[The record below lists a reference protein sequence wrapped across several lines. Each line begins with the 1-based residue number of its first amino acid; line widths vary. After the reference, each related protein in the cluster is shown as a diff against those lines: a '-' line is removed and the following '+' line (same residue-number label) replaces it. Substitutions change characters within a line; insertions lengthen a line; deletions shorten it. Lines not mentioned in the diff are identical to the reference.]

1 VINDLWHHQNVN
13 SVGAVQLTKLF
24 QSNTCTGW
32 VLQKRLWLLYVTQNL
47 HSNKINHKQANQ
59 WIVLSCIVFLKLN
72 QKLIA
77 GLDLC
82 TLSLWTREDFWNMF
96 RLFQPPLNLDLSN
109 SFLKAI
115 RGIFGQK
122 FLHLVVLYCFCSYP
136 EFKWWSV
143 WFQKVQLSVE
153 SRLIKM
159 DRRTLEIQ
167 QIAVQWSENT
177 KSRILITDFDL
188 CALSRWTV
196 VDSRNFTW
204 FDIWVRKC
212 WFVWFS
218 RLLFFWLA
226 MCFHGWS
233 VNVL

>member
-1 VINDLWHHQNVN
+1 MKCFELNNFPQIKSKMNRRSWFVYTISLN
-13 SVGAVQLTKLF
+13 SRRILETCSKLF
-24 QSNTCTGW
+24 
-32 VLQKRLWLLYVTQNL
+32 
-47 HSNKINHKQANQ
+47 
-59 WIVLSCIVFLKLN
+59 
-72 QKLIA
+72 
-77 GLDLC
+77 
-82 TLSLWTREDFWNMF
+82 M
-96 RLFQPPLNLDLSN
+96 QPHNLDMPN
-109 SFLKAI
+109 SFLIAI
-115 RGIFGQK
+115 WGLFDQN

-143 WFQKVQLSVE
+143 WFQKVQLTVE

-159 DRRTLEIQ
+159 DRRTLETQ

-177 KSRILITDFDL
+177 NRWILITDFDL
-188 CALSRWTV
+188 CTLSRWTL

-212 WFVWFS
+212 WFVWFL

-226 MCFHGWS
+226 MCFHDWS